1 MHRIMT
7 LSQAIPAPVDEAME
21 DYVPLLQTLAWVVLV
36 AGVLFAFRRELRDFA
51 ASIRSRLDAGSPVEF
66 GIGQLASVKLGELR
80 QFPRV
85 EPAEPGR
92 QLLDATA
99 EAAIEQWSRIRDGI
113 KNESRNVYLAHII
126 KPSAIPGQRYDVY
139 VFLVGAKDADLSQV
153 EGAQFFLGR
162 HWGNRIFDV
171 PNRDGSIGLSTSA
184 YGPFLCVCRIRFQD
198 GHEAMVSRYLDFEM
212 GPLLSAPGA

>member
-1 MHRIMT
+1 MT
-7 LSQAIPAPVDEAME
+7 LSQAIAAPVDEAMK

-36 AGVLFAFRRELRDFA
+36 AAVLVAFRREIRGFA
-51 ASIRSRLDAGSPVEF
+51 ETIRGRVDAGSPLEV
-66 GIGQLASVKLGELR
+66 GVGQLASVKLGELR
-80 QFPRV
+80 QLPRV
-85 EPAEPGR
+85 EPAEPSR
-92 QLLDATA
+92 QLPDPTA
-99 EAAIEQWSRIRDGI
+99 EAAIEQWSRVRDEI

-153 EGAQFFLGR
+153 ERAQFFLGR

-171 PNRDGSIGLSTSA
+171 PNRDGAIGLSTSA
-184 YGPFLCVCRIRFQD
+184 YGPVLCVCRIRFQD

-212 GPLLSAPGA
+212 GPFLSAPTGAT